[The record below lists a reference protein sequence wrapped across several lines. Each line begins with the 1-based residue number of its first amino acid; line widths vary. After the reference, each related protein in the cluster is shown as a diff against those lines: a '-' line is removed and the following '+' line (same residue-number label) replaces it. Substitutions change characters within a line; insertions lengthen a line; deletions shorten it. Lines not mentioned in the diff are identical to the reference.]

1 MTKIF
6 YVDKKMKV
14 IGRRNTVK
22 RQMDWSGSLSIVI
35 TKAELT
41 ACLGPSIWSVYD
53 SERHPSLKMRGGKL
67 STRRQLILRGII
79 KEDSFLREDDQMDEN
94 RFIDKKINIDL
105 TNYPGT
111 PHQLGS
117 IGGFAYFEESG
128 LEMSLYLPDDLL
140 QFVYRNK
147 RHYEKFEAWFGLNR
161 KWGNPDA
168 PEDFEEP
175 YYKDPNNFACEMS
188 TCGFIF
194 TDEFGNK
201 KEKTNKNTEQKTA
214 S

>member
-1 MTKIF
+1 MKII

-41 ACLGPSIWSVYD
+41 ACLGPSVWSVYD

-67 STRRQLILRGII
+67 SSRRQLILRGII
-79 KEDSFLREDDQMDEN
+79 KEDSFLREDDQMDKN
-94 RFIDKKINIDL
+94 RFINKKIDIDL

-117 IGGFAYFEESG
+117 IGGFSYFEGSG
-128 LEMSLYLPDDLL
+128 LDMSLYLPDDLL
-140 QFVYRNK
+140 
-147 RHYEKFEAWFGLNR
+147 
-161 KWGNPDA
+161 
-168 PEDFEEP
+168 
-175 YYKDPNNFACEMS
+175 
-188 TCGFIF
+188 
-194 TDEFGNK
+194 
-201 KEKTNKNTEQKTA
+201 
-214 S
+214 